1 MFQFLIH
8 NVNQNLEINTSEISN
23 LIILGEFDLSESKNI
38 IIGNV
43 LARNLNVTIGDEL
56 QLTNYNNSFKETKF
70 ILKGIFDSGI
80 HEYNQ
85 RFIYRR

>member
-1 MFQFLIH
+1 M
-8 NVNQNLEINTSEISN
+8 VNKIQTRFTEISN
-23 LIILGEFDLSESKNI
+23 LIILGEFDLSDSKNI
-38 IIGNV
+38 VIGNV

-56 QLTNYNNSFKETKF
+56 QLTNYNNSFTETKF

-85 RFIYRR
+85 RLL